1 MGKPCGWR
9 ALEKLHVKSF
19 CKNSAGLQKILLQ
32 CVLAVRL
39 FNITSNYRANP
50 SKPRIVLFTVKRSL
64 RRHNVTL

>member
-9 ALEKLHVKSF
+9 AQEKLRIKSF

-32 CVLAVRL
+32 CALAVRL

-50 SKPRIVLFTVKRSL
+50 SKRESCYLLSSVVYGDIM
-64 RRHNVTL
+64 